1 MGDIYLNVPLLPKP
15 NGGSADQWFA
25 VSLGLP
31 LYKNI
36 NKQIYI
42 FSYSPSPLPFK
53 NTHLL
58 YQFKLIYEI
67 STHY

>member
-31 LYKNI
+31 LYINI
-36 NKQIYI
+36 NKQTYI
-42 FSYSPSPLPFK
+42 FSYSPPLSFEK
-53 NTHLL
+53 KHLRNINSIL
-58 YQFKLIYEI
+58 VVD
-67 STHY
+67 